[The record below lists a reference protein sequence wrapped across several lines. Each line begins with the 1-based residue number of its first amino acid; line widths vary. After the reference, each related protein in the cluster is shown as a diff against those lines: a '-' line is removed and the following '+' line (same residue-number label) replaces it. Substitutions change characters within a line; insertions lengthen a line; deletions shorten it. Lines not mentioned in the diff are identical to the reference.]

1 MTDPD
6 IAYGD
11 LTFQDSHPGQL
22 AAVATLLGLTPPP
35 VDTARI
41 LELGCGTGFNIL
53 SISQALPQSHCTGID
68 YSPVQIQRAQSAA
81 ASVGATNIE
90 FRCQSIQDFPAPPAS
105 FDYIIAH
112 GVYSWISAE
121 TRDALMAL
129 IERCLAPNGVAY
141 ISYNTYPGWRSRIV
155 ARDILTFFAQP
166 GATPAERAR
175 QSREGAAQ
183 LIPAITNPDSL
194 YGQTLQAEVAPLLNA
209 PDYYIAHEYLVE
221 NNFPTYFQD
230 FAAHAGRFNLQYLAE
245 SRLFANSFVLGGDLR
260 KAIDENGGTDIL
272 RREQYL
278 DFLIGCYFRQSLLCH
293 ASAPVSRD
301 IEADR
306 ILPLSVSLTAEI
318 LDVQPEA
325 WRIRTHIGA
334 EFTVDDK
341 PIVQILALLRQHG
354 PAPVP
359 AHAFVQPVIE
369 ALGMQSIAAL
379 GGTIIAGIL
388 LSGWSRG
395 IWILRADTPALV
407 NSISPQPQACPLAR
421 LQAESTTRCTNRLH
435 RTVNLTPAEQALL
448 KELDGTREMEP
459 SPALARLAAEGFLI
473 A

>member
-1 MTDPD
+1 MTETD

-22 AAVATLLGLTPPP
+22 AAIATLLGLTPPP
-35 VDTARI
+35 VDTARV

-53 SISQALPQSHCTGID
+53 AMSQALPNAHFTGID
-68 YSPVQIQRAQSAA
+68 YSPVQIERAQSAVA
-81 ASVGATNIE
+81 AIGATNVE
-90 FRCQSIQDFPAPPAS
+90 FLCRSILDYSATPGS

-112 GVYSWISAE
+112 GVYSWISAA
-121 TRDALMAL
+121 TRDALMAI
-129 IERCLAPNGVAY
+129 IERCLSPNGVAY
-141 ISYNTYPGWRSRIV
+141 ISYNTYPGWHSRIV
-155 ARDILTFFAQP
+155 AREIFTFFAQP
-166 GATPAERAR
+166 GASSAERAR
-175 QSREGAAQ
+175 QSREGAAR
-183 LIPAITNPDSL
+183 LLPAITNPDSL

-221 NNFPTYFQD
+221 DNFPTYFRD

-245 SRLFANSFVLGGDLR
+245 SRLLANSFVLGGDLR
-260 KAIDENGGTDIL
+260 KALDENAGSDIL

-293 ASAPVSRD
+293 AAAPVNR
-301 IEADR
+301 EVEPER

-318 LDVQPEA
+318 LEVTPDA
-325 WRIRTHIGA
+325 WRIRSHIGA

-341 PIVQILALLRQHG
+341 PIVKILELLRQLG

-359 AHAFVQPVIE
+359 AQAFIQPIID
-369 ALGMQSIAAL
+369 ALGMHSVAAL

-388 LSGWSRG
+388 LAGWSRG
-395 IWILRADTPALV
+395 LWILRADTPVLV
-407 NSISPQPQACPLAR
+407 NPPSPKPLACPLAR
-421 LQAESTTRCTNRLH
+421 LQARQSNRCTNRLH
-435 RTVNLTPAEQALL
+435 RTITLAPDEQALL
-448 KELDGTREMEP
+448 QQLDGTREIEP